1 MASNRRHA
9 RLRASPRQRDILD
22 LASRGLTDKEIAA
35 QLGLS
40 VHTVRTH
47 LGRVYRE
54 NKLHNKAEAV
64 AAWLSSRGDNR
75 GTDGRT
81 ADANEPPTS

>member
-1 MASNRRHA
+1 MGSNRRHA
-9 RLRASPRQRDILD
+9 RLRFSPRQQDILG

-47 LGRVYRE
+47 LRRLYLE
-54 NKLHNKAEAV
+54 NNLHNKAEAV
-64 AAWLSSRGDNR
+64 AAWLKYVRRKSPKAS
-75 GTDGRT
+75 DGP
-81 ADANEPPTS
+81 DSL